1 MITISMRVIEWAF
14 SSHTLRRVDGDAT
27 PSPDKEEGS
36 VKPIALK
43 TALWNALDLIVN
55 FRGIDWNWC
64 HDNRMPKETRPTD
77 STPTFLAYTALSALT
92 HLVVFDTS
100 VHIIRTVSPSTF
112 GSPAGGTIFDP
123 TLPPL
128 ERYTRSTG
136 MTLLSGIMFYAV
148 IQCIYDLN
156 TITFILLFRQKPS
169 RWPPLFDAPW
179 RATSVAD
186 FWGKRWHQLFR
197 SSFVSIGAK
206 PGAYFAGRAG
216 GVYGAFLVSAILHD
230 WGMWPMA
237 RGLQFSRVG
246 GFFLSMGLGCIL
258 EDASGVKISGW
269 GGWVWSMLW
278 VVGWGNLLVD
288 AWART
293 GLLGGTIFPDM
304 TAIIIEKLRDVS
316 ILD

>member
-1 MITISMRVIEWAF
+1 MRVIEWTI
-14 SSHTLRRVDGDAT
+14 SSHPLQRVDGHPA
-27 PSPDKEEGS
+27 PSPAKGEGS
-36 VKPIALK
+36 AKPIALK
-43 TALWNALDLIVN
+43 TALWDALDLISN
-55 FRGIDWNWC
+55 FRGIDWDWSR
-64 HDNRMPKETRPTD
+64 DNCMPKETRPTD

-92 HLVVFDTS
+92 HLALFDTS
-100 VHIIRTVSPSTF
+100 LHTFRTISPSTF
-112 GSPAGGTIFDP
+112 RSPAGGTIFDS

-128 ERYTRSTG
+128 ERYTRSTA
-136 MTLLSGIMFYAV
+136 MTLLSGIVFYAI

-156 TITFILLFRQKPS
+156 TITMILLFRQKPS

-179 RATSVAD
+179 RATSVAN

-197 SSFVSIGAK
+197 SSFVSIGVK
-206 PGAYFAGRAG
+206 PGSYFAGRAG
-216 GVYGAFLVSAILHD
+216 AVYGAFLVSAILHD

-246 GFFLSMGLGCIL
+246 GFFLAMGLGCIL
-258 EDASGVKISGW
+258 EERSSVKTRGWSGW
-269 GGWVWSMLW
+269 AWTMLW

-293 GLLGGTIFPDM
+293 GLLSGTIFPDV
-304 TAIIIEKLRDVS
+304 TAIVIEKLRDVS